1 MKKIIKRGTNAMQI
15 FIDYERDENRL
26 PTKAEFD
33 LALYGRELRRGESN
47 YYYTVRRKYLAG
59 CEAND

>member
-1 MKKIIKRGTNAMQI
+1 MKKIINKGTNAMQI
-15 FIDYERDENRL
+15 FIDYERLENRM

-33 LALYGRELRRGESN
+33 LQLYGRELRRGESN
-47 YYYTVRRKYLAG
+47 YYYTVKRKYLAG